1 MPQVSPF
8 QFGRVANSQNFINR
22 TFEISK
28 LSANFEQGINT
39 ILISPRRWG
48 KTSLVFEAARRV
60 QEERDDIIFC
70 FIDLMTV
77 RSEEDFLQ
85 KLVKEVV
92 KSSSSYVE
100 DWLKAGKDFF
110 KNLMPVFSIG
120 LDPGNDFSVSLN
132 WAEIEKHRDEIIN
145 LPQTIALKKGKKV
158 VICIDEFQRI
168 RDYKNGPELESELRS
183 YWQHH
188 QEVSYCLY
196 GSQRQLMRQIFLT
209 QKRPFYRFGDI
220 MFLNKIDISHW
231 TVFIQDSFQNHNISI
246 SDELAASIAEL
257 MQCHPYYVQQL
268 AHTVWNKAES
278 VVTLQTIEMA
288 IQELIQYNEL
298 AYSTW
303 LNALSPTQV
312 NLLKAISDGEKQ
324 LTSTRVMN
332 AYRLGTPNNVRK
344 NKQVLEDKDMI
355 NFVHDG
361 IELLDPGFALWFRR
375 LS

>member
-1 MPQVSPF
+1 MSQISPF
-8 QFGRVANSQNFINR
+8 QFGRVANPENFINR

-28 LSANFEQGINT
+28 LSENFEQGINT

-60 QEERDDIIFC
+60 KEEREDIIFC

-92 KSSSSYVE
+92 KSSSSAVE

-110 KNLMPVFSIG
+110 KNLMPVFSVG
-120 LDPGNDFSVSLN
+120 LDPSNDFSVSLN
-132 WAEIEKHRDEIIN
+132 WAELEKHKDEIIN
-145 LPQTIALKKGKKV
+145 LPQTIAHKKGKKV

-168 RDYKNGPELESELRS
+168 RDYKDGLNLESSLRS

-188 QEVSYCLY
+188 HEVSYCLY

-220 MFLNKIDISHW
+220 MFLNKIDITHW
-231 TVFIQDSFQNHNISI
+231 IVFIKDAFQSQQISI
-246 SDELAASIAEL
+246 TDAVATSIGEL
-257 MQCHPYYVQQL
+257 MLCHPYYVQQL
-268 AHTVWNKAES
+268 AHTVWNKAENE
-278 VVTLQTIEMA
+278 VTAQTVELA
-288 IQELIQYNEL
+288 ILELIQYNEL

-303 LNALSPTQV
+303 LNGLSPTQV
-312 NLLKAISDGEKQ
+312 NLLKAIADGEKQ

-332 AYRLGTPNNVRK
+332 GYRLGTPNNVRK

-355 NFVHDG
+355 NFVQAG
-361 IELLDPGFALWFRR
+361 IELLDPGFALWFKR
-375 LS
+375 LG